1 MINPKLAK
9 KDKEYNILRK
19 FISHETHGLRI
30 VNIEHS
36 ETPDFILHELNKTI
50 SVELTELRHQKL
62 KQQES
67 FQIKIVEAAWSKFRE
82 KYNANIQ
89 VLVNFSH
96 VPIKA
101 NANEVKLYIKELHDL
116 VERIWLNN
124 RDYEFR
130 LTNMGRSRKRNH
142 WIDSIS
148 VNNVLDIEYWQPFGA
163 FKVDRIDPSWI
174 KKVIEGKEAML
185 DKYQKTFTER
195 WLLMVAN
202 FGDKSSTHDIF
213 FLDMSDLQTKFD
225 HVYLYKYMDNTY
237 QKIK

>member
-9 KDKEYNILRK
+9 KDVEYNILRR

-30 VNIEHS
+30 KDIEPS
-36 ETPDFILHELNKTI
+36 ETPDFILHELHKTI

-62 KQQES
+62 KQKES
-67 FQIKIVEAAWSKFRE
+67 FQEKIVEAAWSKFRK

-89 VLVNFSH
+89 VLVNFSD

-101 NANEVKLYIKELHDL
+101 SANEVQRYVDELHDL

-130 LTNMGRSRKRNH
+130 LTNMGRSRKRDH

-148 VNNVLDIEYWQPFGA
+148 VNNVVDLEYWQPFGA
-163 FKVDRIDPSWI
+163 FKVGRADPSWI
-174 KKVIEGKEAML
+174 KKVIEGKEAKL
-185 DKYQKTFTER
+185 ANYQKSFDER

-202 FGDKSSTHDIF
+202 FGDRSSTHDIF
-213 FLDMSDLQTKFD
+213 FLETGDLQTKFD
-225 HVYLYKYMDNTY
+225 RVYLYKYMDNTY
-237 QKIK
+237 KRIK

>member
-1 MINPKLAK
+1 MINPKIAK
-9 KDKEYNILRK
+9 KDMEYNILRK
-19 FISHETHGLRI
+19 FISHEAHGLRI
-30 VNIEHS
+30 RNIEHS
-36 ETPDFILHELNKTI
+36 ETPDFILHELQKTI
-50 SVELTELRHQKL
+50 SIELTELRHQKL

-67 FQIKIVEAAWSKFRE
+67 FQKKIVEAAWHKFRE

-89 VLVNFSH
+89 VLINFSH

-101 NANEVKLYIKELHDL
+101 NASEVQQYVNELHNL

-163 FKVDRIDPSWI
+163 FRVDRVDPLWI
-174 KKVIEGKEAML
+174 KKVIEGKEAKP
-185 DKYQKTFTER
+185 DKYQKTFDER
-195 WLLMVAN
+195 WLLMAAN
-202 FGDKSSTHDIF
+202 FGDKSSTHDVF
-213 FLDMSDLQTKFD
+213 FLDMADLRSKFD
-225 HVYLYKYMDNTY
+225 RVYIYKYMDDTY
-237 QKIK
+237 RRLK